1 MEKLLTNNDIKE
13 YIENH
18 IVSMGFKKIV
28 GENNYKFGDFIPHTK
43 IYYVMIREL
52 DFLLNSFDVEVTEA
66 NTDIAGNIYSS
77 STLMN
82 LYITDIIKGETN
94 TQKINKTNE
103 FLMNISNIYN
113 IKMNLRKN
121 KLRKING
128 RLGIEI

>member
-66 NTDIAGNIYSS
+66 KTDIAGNIYSS

>member
-1 MEKLLTNNDIKE
+1 MTNNDIKE